1 MKKSILLACV
11 LSAMTIPSQADT
23 IVVDGKTYKDVLVYE
38 SSRYYF
44 VKLPREGRSISV
56 AKGEIDAATIALNED
71 PFYREA
77 LRELYDDVKLR
88 GEEALGDHTVN
99 DSAFQVEE
107 GAGGGTIDTA
117 ALLSGSAGGGGG
129 KPMNLTV
136 DDAKTALTGLQIT
149 FSKSGNGWNGKSADG
164 IVTIALATNGNAV
177 TVVSGNVND
186 PTAVQAKAP
195 GIIQVLQKVA
205 PWAGTWV
212 FSNIDVLQTGG
223 TLHKAQD
230 GVDIVI
236 QTSDAGMSFTVK
248 GV

>member
-23 IVVDGKTYKDVLVYE
+23 IVVDGKTYTDVLVYE

-56 AKGEIDAATIALNED
+56 AKGKVDAATIQLNDD
-71 PFYREA
+71 PFYRDD

-88 GEEALGDHTVN
+88 GEDALGDRAVN

-107 GAGGGTIDTA
+107 GIDRVIDTG
-117 ALLSGSAGGGGG
+117 ALLSGAAGGGG

-136 DDAKTALTGLQIT
+136 DDAKAALAALQIT
-149 FSKSGNGWNGKSADG
+149 FTKSGNAWTGKSADG
-164 IVTIALATNGNAV
+164 IVTVSLATSGNAV
-177 TVVSGNVND
+177 TVLSGNVND
-186 PTAVQAKAP
+186 PTAVQTKAP
-195 GIIQVLQKVA
+195 GIIQMLQKVA
-205 PWAGTWV
+205 PWAGPWV
-212 FSNIDVLQTGG
+212 FSNIQVLQTGG

-230 GVDIVI
+230 GVDIMI
-236 QTSDAGMSFTVK
+236 QTSEAGMSFTVK